1 MNGARADE
9 RRLRADRQTSRMWA
23 SSSTMVVHPKKE
35 RTMSESKRSN
45 SEYHH
50 GVVAAPLAIRNSPRY
65 TAPPAEPTVEQTLET
80 LRAKL
85 LWQECAAQGNDP
97 YNTVGV
103 RLARSY

>member
-1 MNGARADE
+1 
-9 RRLRADRQTSRMWA
+9 
-23 SSSTMVVHPKKE
+23 
-35 RTMSESKRSN
+35 MSESKRSN

-50 GVVAAPLAIRNSPRY
+50 SVATAHVAIRAAQQY
-65 TAPPAEPTVEQTLET
+65 AAPPAEPTVEQTVEQTLET

-85 LWQECAAQGNDP
+85 LWQECAAPGNDP

>member
-1 MNGARADE
+1 
-9 RRLRADRQTSRMWA
+9 
-23 SSSTMVVHPKKE
+23 
-35 RTMSESKRSN
+35 MSESKRSN

-50 GVVAAPLAIRNSPRY
+50 SVATAPAVIRAAQQCAAPPE
-65 TAPPAEPTVEQTLET
+65 EPTVEQTLET